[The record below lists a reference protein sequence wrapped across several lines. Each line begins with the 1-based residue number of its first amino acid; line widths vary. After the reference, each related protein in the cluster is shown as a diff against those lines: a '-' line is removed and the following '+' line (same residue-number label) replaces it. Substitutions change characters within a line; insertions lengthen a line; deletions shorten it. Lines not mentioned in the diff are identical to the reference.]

1 MTMNPSEVRLSTVIM
16 AHPRRQAAAQRLSE
30 AHPGLAATVV
40 TDPDPQGPPSALRTA
55 RLAWQAVAPDATH
68 HLVLQDDAV
77 LRPDFA
83 DTVAALVADRP
94 RAAISLFSEWG
105 SRTAN
110 AIRVAALLGHDW
122 APVMDDYLPSVA
134 LVLPAELALGFEEYA
149 SAKATPTATDD
160 VTLLDYLHGVEK
172 IVPVAGP
179 VDHANPPSLVGN
191 DVMGPRS
198 AACLAP
204 RTAAHGPG
212 AHSTLPM
219 MTTVPY
225 FCWWEQLAVCYV
237 QDATSPDGWRRVPA
251 EEALLSRGIGRE
263 QVLDSLRAALE
274 TARHREFLHDRV
286 SDVLLAEVWT
296 TAYTLG
302 VVTRELGGAP
312 DPARPFARAALATLA
327 PGALRRVVPVRWLT
341 SVGELLAPLVETAV
355 LRGAAAVAADGTTE

>member
-1 MTMNPSEVRLSTVIM
+1 MTLNPSEVRLSTVIM

-30 AHPGLAATVV
+30 AHPGLAAGVV
-40 TDPDPQGPPSALRTA
+40 TDPEPQGPPSALRTA
-55 RLAWQAVAPDATH
+55 RLAWQAVRPDATH
-68 HLVLQDDAV
+68 HLVLQDDVV
-77 LRPDFA
+77 LPPGFA
-83 DTVAALVADRP
+83 DIVAELVAERP
-94 RAAISLFSEWG
+94 GAAVSLFTEWG

-110 AIRVAALLGHDW
+110 AIRTAALLGHDW
-122 APVMDDYLPSVA
+122 APVVDDYLPSVA

-149 SAKATPTATDD
+149 SAKATPEATDD
-160 VTLLDYLHGVEK
+160 VTLLDYLSGVEK
-172 IVPVAGP
+172 TVPVTGP

-212 AHSTLPM
+212 ARSTLPM

-225 FCWWEQLAVCYV
+225 FCWWEQLAVAYV
-237 QDATSPDGWRRVPA
+237 QDTKSPDGWRREPA
-251 EEALLSRGIGRE
+251 DEALLRRGIGRD
-263 QVLDSLRAALE
+263 QVLDALRTALD
-274 TARHREFLHDRV
+274 TVQHRQFIHDRV

-302 VVTRELGGAP
+302 AVAQELGGAP
-312 DPARPFARAALATLA
+312 DLARTPARAALATLA
-327 PGALRRVVPVRWLT
+327 PGALRRVVPAHWLS

-355 LRGAAAVAADGTTE
+355 LRGAEAVAAEGTIR